1 MATPVVTQPMM
12 VSAAGSPGTAFVT
25 VNVRVKAATG
35 ALGIVS
41 DVMQFPG
48 PLVVGAWIV
57 GNTRVKVGGVPTVGV
72 GSTGTATGAAGA
84 TGPVTVLQGD
94 TRVRA
99 G

>member
-1 MATPVVTQPMM
+1 MSNPVVTSPVM
-12 VSAAGSPGTAFVT
+12 VSAAGSPGTAFVS
-25 VNVRVKAATG
+25 VNTRVKAMTG
-35 ALGIVS
+35 PLGLMS
-41 DVMQFPG
+41 DVMQFSG

-57 GNTRVKVGGVPTVGV
+57 GNARVKVGGVPTVGV
-72 GSTGTATGAAGA
+72 GSAGTATGALGA